1 MNHSLP
7 PVGRLQFEVLQYRLR
22 HEYRVETILDPLP
35 FECSAWLVGDPGTF
49 KMTGEMMIVKDRLDR
64 HVVLFP
70 NQRSKGFA
78 LDRNPGHTLL
88 EMG

>member
-1 MNHSLP
+1 
-7 PVGRLQFEVLQYRLR
+7 
-22 HEYRVETILDPLP
+22 
-35 FECSAWLVGDPGTF
+35 
-49 KMTGEMMIVKDRLDR
+49 MIVKDRLDR

-78 LDRNPGHTLL
+78 LDRNPNHTLL